1 MCTDKHPHVEYR
13 CKYITVWCDMATKT
27 DKIMSKYTAPDG
39 GVVFAPIVKEHAC
52 IRRRHDAVRV
62 ATTAANCPYD
72 ASKVG
77 TIPCRCSNKCGLKT
91 RCHKCHHR
99 IFFGASKTVLL
110 GCFIPLRLQQEI
122 APFLAKLH
130 PDKQIVSIVVDL
142 TEDGEESMLG
152 EIETLLAIDK
162 IDPGGVFTSKLI
174 FERKLPFD
182 ENDMSLEMVNNNL
195 TMQEQ
200 VNPTTK
206 KEQQF
211 HNHVRRW
218 IRTQSNLYC
227 IYMVY
232 AGNHMGYN
240 LPPHTGRTTV
250 YTAYKNLLLNYQ
262 TLSKKGI
269 CHLDMHREN
278 VTWEIDSKGH
288 LDFKI
293 IDFGYN
299 RVYTDENRSQMD
311 VTKHFLKVCNVVKD
325 DSLRV
330 FHPVEYPMFHLCV
343 SLLLHPIF
351 VPEKTWDRRKHQ
363 AKVKLMLKFTQQT
376 TEKQLVACKWTA
388 AHYKRALPNSAE
400 ELFGLWCN
408 IWKTYANI
416 EDILLSK
423 WQRVCKIVDKEID
436 KVYFESS
443 GGCINITRYPRG
455 LAETSYNFTYTSYYM
470 DLFEVFRGRFYE
482 CDARHLH
489 VIHAEFDIFSMGM
502 MMLEQFTDTD
512 TAWKH
517 VIKTYLLTNTYN
529 KTTRRKISETTLAIQ
544 QLTALQ
550 FMKI

>member
-1 MCTDKHPHVEYR
+1 
-13 CKYITVWCDMATKT
+13 
-27 DKIMSKYTAPDG
+27 
-39 GVVFAPIVKEHAC
+39 
-52 IRRRHDAVRV
+52 
-62 ATTAANCPYD
+62 
-72 ASKVG
+72 
-77 TIPCRCSNKCGLKT
+77 
-91 RCHKCHHR
+91 
-99 IFFGASKTVLL
+99 
-110 GCFIPLRLQQEI
+110 
-122 APFLAKLH
+122 
-130 PDKQIVSIVVDL
+130 
-142 TEDGEESMLG
+142 
-152 EIETLLAIDK
+152 
-162 IDPGGVFTSKLI
+162 
-174 FERKLPFD
+174 
-182 ENDMSLEMVNNNL
+182 
-195 TMQEQ
+195 
-200 VNPTTK
+200 
-206 KEQQF
+206 
-211 HNHVRRW
+211 
-218 IRTQSNLYC
+218 
-227 IYMVY
+227 
-232 AGNHMGYN
+232 
-240 LPPHTGRTTV
+240 
-250 YTAYKNLLLNYQ
+250 
-262 TLSKKGI
+262 
-269 CHLDMHREN
+269 
-278 VTWEIDSKGH
+278 
-288 LDFKI
+288 
-293 IDFGYN
+293 
-299 RVYTDENRSQMD
+299 
-311 VTKHFLKVCNVVKD
+311 
-325 DSLRV
+325 
-330 FHPVEYPMFHLCV
+330 
-343 SLLLHPIF
+343 
-351 VPEKTWDRRKHQ
+351 
-363 AKVKLMLKFTQQT
+363 MLKFTQQT